1 MNHSNTHPIPE
12 LHPAYAQLLDSID
25 VGIHVVD
32 PDGRSIVYNR
42 RMSEMEDMPRDEVLN
57 RNILDIFL
65 FRSPEESR
73 LWQALTN
80 GRIHR
85 NEKQTYF
92 NNKGLEITTVN
103 DTFPLQL
110 HDKTYGAVEIAR
122 DITKLERMSRETGRR
137 KDEAKFTFDQIIGTS
152 EAIQSVISNAKRATR
167 TSSSVLI
174 YGETGT
180 GKELFAQSIHNSSE
194 RGSKPFISQN
204 CAALPDSLIE
214 GILFG
219 SVKGGF
225 TGATDHPGLFEQA
238 DGGTLMLDEIN
249 SLNPSLQAKLL
260 RVIQEKSVRRIGDT
274 KSRQVDVRIIA
285 TVNVDPLTAVEN
297 RSLREDLYY
306 RLSVVTLMIPPLRT
320 RIEDLP
326 VLTEHFVDKFNDL
339 FQLAVPGVST
349 EVHEFF
355 RQYEWPGNIRE
366 LEHVIEGAMNLIS
379 NDEAIGIDFLP
390 PHMKYKVS
398 PPAAITSGT
407 VASDSENE
415 VIRPLQ
421 DYMENAEKNYLKSV
435 LRRTGGNVTKAASL
449 LGIKRQS
456 LQYRLNKYE
465 LTFK

>member
-1 MNHSNTHPIPE
+1 MNDSYTKKMPE
-12 LHPAYAQLLDSID
+12 LHPAYLQLLDSID

-32 PDGRSIVYNR
+32 LDGRSVIYNR
-42 RMSEMEDMPRDEVLN
+42 RMAEMEDMPKEEVLN
-57 RNILDIFL
+57 RNILDIFM
-65 FRSPEESR
+65 FNSAEDSR
-73 LWQALTN
+73 LWQALQH
-80 GRIHR
+80 GRSHR

-110 HDKTYGAVEIAR
+110 NTETFGAVEIAR

-137 KDEAKFTFDQIIGTS
+137 KDEAKFTFDQIIGKS
-152 EAIQSVISNAKRATR
+152 DAIQTVITNAKRATR

-180 GKELFAQSIHNSSE
+180 GKELFAQSIHNSSD

-225 TGATDHPGLFEQA
+225 TGATNHPGLFEQA

-274 KSRQVDVRIIA
+274 KSKDVNVRIIA
-285 TVNVDPLTAVEN
+285 TVNEDPITAVKN
-297 RSLREDLYY
+297 KSLREDLYY
-306 RLSVVTLMIPPLRT
+306 RLSVVTLMIPPLRD
-320 RIEDLP
+320 RKEDLP
-326 VLTEHFVDKFNDL
+326 VLTDHFVNKFNDL
-339 FQLAVPGVST
+339 FQLSVPYVAADV
-349 EVHEFF
+349 EEFF
-355 RQYEWPGNIRE
+355 SSYEWPGNIRE

-379 NDEAIGIDFLP
+379 HDEPIGLDFLP
-390 PHMKYKVS
+390 LHMQNKASVS
-398 PPAAITSGT
+398 TASALDVPALQPNNDT
-407 VASDSENE
+407 
-415 VIRPLQ
+415 IRPLQ
-421 DYMENAEKNYLKSV
+421 EYIESAEKHYIEEV
-435 LRRTGGNVTKAASL
+435 LRRTEGNITQAASL

-456 LQYRLNKYE
+456 LQYRINKHRIGE
-465 LTFK
+465 Q